1 MVKGKKVGKYE
12 LGRTLGS
19 GSFSKVKLGVD
30 EQGKQYAVKIIDKE
44 QLIREHM
51 EEQLKRE
58 ISVMKLLNHPHIVK
72 LYDVLQTQNHIYLV
86 LELVTGG
93 ELFDRILSAKKFDE
107 DTARRFFQQMVMALV
122 FCHKHSVCH
131 RDLKPENLLVDDKDN
146 IKITDFGLANLQKP
160 ADKLLTTV
168 CGTPN
173 YVAPEVLKET
183 GYNGIIADV
192 WSAGVILFVMM
203 AGYLPFDDPQLDEL
217 FKKIQRGDF
226 KMCKTFS
233 EGAKDLIAK
242 MMVVDP
248 ARRIT
253 LDAVTRHPWFQK
265 GFNREMFA
273 NYSGTTGV
281 VSVESVDRLAGN
293 TVQEVTGA
301 PSPSSPSASMSVQ
314 VAEVGPVALG
324 AFELISS
331 LTSSTMSGL
340 TSSQPIIKVSTR
352 FILGLAAGPAI
363 ERLSAVLEGLKG
375 NPKAKD
381 EMELRGFVNCSKG
394 LLTYS
399 VTLTAMVV
407 PTLLLV
413 EVRRGRGDTFDF
425 HQLYRN
431 LVKGLGADVRSRAV
445 VVESQTEG

>member
-30 EQGKQYAVKIIDKE
+30 DQGKQYAVKIIDKE
-44 QLIREHM
+44 QLVREHM

-58 ISVMKLLNHPHIVK
+58 ISVMKMLNHPHIVR
-72 LYDVLQTQNHIYLV
+72 LYDVLQTSNHIYLV

-107 DTARRFFQQMVMALV
+107 DTARRFFQQIVMALH
-122 FCHKHSVCH
+122 FCHKHGVCH

-146 IKITDFGLANLQKP
+146 IKITDFGLANIQKP
-160 ADKLLTTV
+160 VDRMLMTV

-233 EGAKDLIAK
+233 DGAKDLISK
-242 MMVVDP
+242 TMLVDP
-248 ARRIT
+248 ARRLT
-253 LDAVTRHPWFQK
+253 LDGVMRHPWFQK
-265 GFNREMFA
+265 GFNKDLFA
-273 NYSGTTGV
+273 SYNGTTGV
-281 VSVESVDRLAGN
+281 VSVESVDRLAGTN
-293 TVQEVTGA
+293 VREENATGA
-301 PSPSSPSASMSVQ
+301 PGSPKTPGAAAAADDTRV
-314 VAEVGPVALG
+314 G
-324 AFELISS
+324 AFELIST
-331 LTSSTMSGL
+331 LTTSTMSGL
-340 TSSQPIIKVSTR
+340 TSSQPVIKVATR
-352 FILGLAAGPAI
+352 FFLGLDLLHGT
-363 ERLSAVLEGLKG
+363 ERVSGVLEGLKG

-381 EMELRGFVNCSKG
+381 EVELRGFVNCSKG

-399 VTLTAMVV
+399 VSFTQTIV

-425 HQLYRN
+425 HTLYRS
-431 LVKGLGADVRSRAV
+431 LVRGLGTDVRSRAV
-445 VVESQTEG
+445 VVDSATEG